1 MTLGS
6 SPLWFGFG
14 SYPAEFDNLDEPDN
28 IVFDSSGGTS
38 QRCAKAPD
46 YLFMDGFQPKVPS
59 KPFLGYGELIEHL
72 ADKGIEI
79 GDEKSG
85 VIGKKVCPEPNRNPC
100 DKGRLH
106 AGHSIAQQCP
116 SAPPLH
122 LFR

>member
-1 MTLGS
+1 MLPDLAHGQDI
-6 SPLWFGFG
+6 FG
-14 SYPAEFDNLDEPDN
+14 SPELRTKMKILHAVDKSLDRITIAEICEN
-28 IVFDSSGGTS
+28 
-38 QRCAKAPD
+38 A
-46 YLFMDGFQPKVPS
+46 
-59 KPFLGYGELIEHL
+59 
-72 ADKGIEI
+72 GI
-79 GDEKSG
+79 SRQTFYRHFR

>member
-1 MTLGS
+1 MSELNAQIGQLLKDLREERGWSLRELG
-6 SPLWFGFG
+6 LVVGM
-14 SYPAEFDNLDEPDN
+14 NK
-28 IVFDSSGGTS
+28 T
-38 QRCAKAPD
+38 
-46 YLFMDGFQPKVPS
+46 YLGDIELGKRNPS
-59 KPFLGYGELIEHL
+59 INSL
-72 ADKGIEI
+72 
-79 GDEKSG
+79 EKR